1 MKLKYSKLRNF
12 KIITGQHFLELQ
24 GIIGSASDDKK
35 LDAMETMTI
44 GLYLLDTHHDVV
56 EAKKEYTRL
65 NNKDNADEYYDIVD
79 NVDLEE
85 LVADVLG

>member
-1 MKLKYSKLRNF
+1 
-12 KIITGQHFLELQ
+12 
-24 GIIGSASDDKK
+24 
-35 LDAMETMTI
+35 METMTI